1 MTDHTIPDDLSV
13 PAFLRTAMKGTPCQT
28 PQLMTTP
35 QPQQQ
40 HSYGPSAW
48 QERNRPEALEQ
59 SELAAAVARYRDEK
73 RLAALEQWRNENP
86 ELAAADRKAKRDAQ
100 RRVSKLGIPP
110 AMRRSR

>member
-1 MTDHTIPDDLSV
+1 
-13 PAFLRTAMKGTPCQT
+13 
-28 PQLMTTP
+28 
-35 QPQQQ
+35 
-40 HSYGPSAW
+40 
-48 QERNRPEALEQ
+48 
-59 SELAAAVARYRDEK
+59 VAQYREEK